1 MDKLT
6 SMRVFCRVV
15 TRENFSQAARDL
27 HISPAMVTKHI
38 ASLEEQLN
46 IRLLN
51 RTTRT
56 VSTTEAGERYY
67 LIARNMLADL
77 EDAES
82 SLAELGSRPT
92 GTLKISAPI
101 DFGVLSLAPA
111 IAHYLNLYPE
121 VKIDI
126 SYQDKRVNLV
136 EEGFDLAIRIGKLSD
151 STLVAQRIMPQR
163 MLCCAAPAYLEA
175 HGSPLVP
182 TDLRQHNCLTYTYS
196 ATNNEWLF
204 QKNNESSAVRVSGRL
219 NANNGRAIV
228 AAAVEGVGIILK
240 PEFMVRDALESG
252 QLIQV
257 LDQYEIPSNNV
268 YAVYPHRQ
276 YLPAKMSSF
285 IDFLKTHFADQN

>member
-15 TRENFSQAARDL
+15 ARENFSQAARDL

-38 ASLEEQLN
+38 AALEEQLN
-46 IRLLN
+46 VRLLN

-67 LIARNMLADL
+67 HICRNMLADL

-82 SLAELGSRPT
+82 SLAELGSRPA
-92 GTLKISAPI
+92 GTLKLTAPV
-101 DFGVLSLAPA
+101 DFGVLCLAPA
-111 IAHYLNLYPE
+111 IARYLALYPE

-136 EEGFDLAIRIGKLSD
+136 EEGFDMAIRIGTLAD
-151 STLVAQRIMPQR
+151 SSLVAQRIMPQR
-163 MLCCAAPAYLEA
+163 MFCCAAPAYIEQ
-175 HGSPLVP
+175 HGAPKLP
-182 TDLRQHNCLTYTYS
+182 AELRQHSCLTYTYS
-196 ATNNEWLF
+196 STNNEWQF
-204 QKNNESSAVRVSGRL
+204 RREGDNQAVRVSGRL

-228 AAAVEGVGIILK
+228 AAAVEGVGIIMK
-240 PEFMVRDALESG
+240 PEFMLRESLDNG
-252 QLIQV
+252 QLVKI
-257 LDQYEIPSNNV
+257 LEGWEIPSSNV

-285 IDFLKTHFADQN
+285 IGFLKEYFGEDA

>member
-15 TRENFSQAARDL
+15 ARENFSQAARDL

-92 GTLKISAPI
+92 GTLKLTAPI

-111 IAHYLNLYPE
+111 IARYLSLYPE

-136 EEGFDLAIRIGKLSD
+136 EEGFDLAIRIGNLSD

-163 MLCCAAPAYLEA
+163 MLCCAAPAYLAVQGTPE
-175 HGSPLVP
+175 VP
-182 TDLRQHNCLTYTYS
+182 TDLRKHSCLTYTYS

-204 QKNNESSAVRVSGRL
+204 RKDGHSTAVRISGRL

-228 AAAVEGVGIILK
+228 AAAIEGVGIVIK
-240 PEFMVRDALESG
+240 PEFMLQEALENGSLV
-252 QLIQV
+252 QILE
-257 LDQYEIPSNNV
+257 DYEIPSSTV

-285 IDFLKTHFADQN
+285 IDFLKEYFTDQR

>member
-15 TRENFSQAARDL
+15 ARENFSQAARDL

-56 VSTTEAGERYY
+56 VSTTEAGERYF

-92 GTLKISAPI
+92 GTLKLSAPI
-101 DFGVLSLAPA
+101 DFGVLCLAPA
-111 IAHYLNLYPE
+111 IARYLNLYPD
-121 VKIDI
+121 VRIDI
-126 SYQDKRVNLV
+126 SYQDKRISLV
-136 EEGFDLAIRIGKLSD
+136 EEGFDLAIRIGNLTD

-163 MLCCAAPAYLEA
+163 MLCCASPSYLKA
-175 HGSPLVP
+175 HGTP
-182 TDLRQHNCLTYTYS
+182 TNPAELRGHSCLTYTYS
-196 ATNNEWLF
+196 SSNNEWHF
-204 QKNNESSAVRVSGRL
+204 KKDNQTSAVRVSGRL
-219 NANNGRAIV
+219 NSNNGRATV
-228 AAAVEGVGIILK
+228 AAAIEGVGIIFK
-240 PEFMVRDALESG
+240 PEFMVKDALESG
-252 QLIQV
+252 KLIQI
-257 LDQYEIPSNNV
+257 LPDYEIPSSTV

-285 IDFLKTHFADQN
+285 IDFMKEYFADQQ